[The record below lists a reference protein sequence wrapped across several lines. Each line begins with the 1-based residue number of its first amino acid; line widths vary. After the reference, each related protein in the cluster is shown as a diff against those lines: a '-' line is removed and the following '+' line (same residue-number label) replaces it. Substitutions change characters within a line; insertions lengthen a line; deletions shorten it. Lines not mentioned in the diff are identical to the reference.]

1 MYPEGLTE
9 MKKLSTNPQIKS
21 ADCGYRDYVYPTPTF
36 LSHVLYIKKGSSGY
50 TLDKCMQS
58 THLKVYP
65 LSKILRMDLCGADSQ
80 RCIYIPS
87 FMSFHGPPI
96 IWLQ

>member
-50 TLDKCMQS
+50 TLDKCMFCMLKGVRVD
-58 THLKVYP
+58 THLIKVCSVY
-65 LSKILRMDLCGADSQ
+65 
-80 RCIYIPS
+80 
-87 FMSFHGPPI
+87 
-96 IWLQ
+96 